1 MNKELCST
9 PTIPMYSHI
18 ERFIT
23 LISKALAWTNLVLVA
38 VIITQVILR
47 KVFSNGQIALEELQ
61 WHLYATAVMFGV
73 AYAQISN
80 LHVRVD
86 LFYHK
91 FSERTKA
98 WVDLFGL
105 LFLAIPFV
113 LIVILHAYD
122 FAYESWRVNESS
134 ASPSGLPYRW
144 LIKSVIPL
152 SFSLLLLSMVARIL
166 RSLET
171 IFTGESSKGANY
183 GSK

>member
-1 MNKELCST
+1 MSKVLVST
-9 PTIPMYSHI
+9 PTVPLYCQV
-18 ERFIT
+18 EKFIT
-23 LISKALAWTNLVLVA
+23 SISKFFAWTNVA
-38 VIITQVILR
+38 LIGVIILQVVLR

-61 WHLYATAVMFGV
+61 WHLYATAVMFGT
-73 AYAQISN
+73 AYAQVTN

-98 WVDLFGL
+98 VVDLFGL
-105 LFLAIPFV
+105 LLLAIPFV
-113 LIVILHAYD
+113 VVVILHSYD

-134 ASPSGLPYRW
+134 ASPSGLPFRW

-152 SFSLLLLSMVARIL
+152 SFALLLLSMFAKVL

-171 IFTGESSKGANY
+171 IFKGANH
-183 GSK
+183 GTE